1 MNPGLLKL
9 LLAGEYICPIRYP
22 HEYSQLGET
31 QAQEEVGAWLL
42 AINMRLAR
50 LGDEGAFFMAPDV
63 IGSADVLRI
72 RNELARFR
80 DTFGPAVLMLDFIRQ
95 SDVGGKMLVPG
106 EYVVLH
112 ELERAVSQ
120 SSVLETQLKGLVG
133 VISSAMLR
141 GSNRE
146 NLRRLL
152 EHLLRDG
159 YVILANKENSAYQV
173 TGKIDQLYAVLQFLD
188 ENKVVP
194 DQEVDDLED
203 DELQADL
210 LDAHQDLAGKDAP

>member
-1 MNPGLLKL
+1 MNADVLKL
-9 LLAGEYICPIRYP
+9 LLAGEYICPIRYRN
-22 HEYSQLGET
+22 EYELLEDPQEQEET
-31 QAQEEVGAWLL
+31 QSWLL
-42 AINMRLAR
+42 AVNMRLAR

-63 IGSADVLRI
+63 IGASDVTRI
-72 RNELARFR
+72 RTELKEFR
-80 DTFGPAVLMLDFIRQ
+80 DNYGPAVLLLDFIRQ
-95 SDVGGKMLVPG
+95 SDVGGKLLVPG

-120 SSVLETQLKGLVG
+120 SSVLETQLKGLVN
-133 VISSAMLR
+133 VITSAAMR
-141 GSNRE
+141 NSNHE

-152 EHLLRDG
+152 DHLQRDG

-194 DQEVDDLED
+194 DQEIDDLED
-203 DELQADL
+203 ALQGDL
-210 LDAHQDLAGKDAP
+210 LDQGEEGAP

>member
-1 MNPGLLKL
+1 MNAGVLKL
-9 LLAGEYICPIRYP
+9 LLAGEYICPIRDRS
-22 HEYSQLGET
+22 EYELLEDPQEREET
-31 QAQEEVGAWLL
+31 QSWLL
-42 AINMRLAR
+42 AVNMRLAR

-63 IGSADVLRI
+63 IGASDVTRI
-72 RNELARFR
+72 RTELKEFR
-80 DTFGPAVLMLDFIRQ
+80 DNYGPAVLLLDFIRQ
-95 SDVGGKMLVPG
+95 SDVGGKLLVPG

-120 SSVLETQLKGLVG
+120 SSVLETQLKGLVN
-133 VISSAMLR
+133 VITSAAMR
-141 GSNRE
+141 NSNHE

-152 EHLLRDG
+152 DHLQRDG

-188 ENKVVP
+188 ENKVVS

-203 DELQADL
+203 AAQGDL
-210 LDAHQDLAGKDAP
+210 LDQGEEGAF

>member
-1 MNPGLLKL
+1 MNAGVLKL
-9 LLAGEYICPIRYP
+9 LLAGEYICPIRYRS
-22 HEYSQLGET
+22 EYELLEDPQEREET
-31 QAQEEVGAWLL
+31 QSWLL
-42 AINMRLAR
+42 AVNMRLAR

-63 IGSADVLRI
+63 IGASDVTRI
-72 RNELARFR
+72 RTELKEFR
-80 DTFGPAVLMLDFIRQ
+80 DNYGPAVLLLDFIRQ
-95 SDVGGKMLVPG
+95 SDVGGKLLVPG

-120 SSVLETQLKGLVG
+120 SSVLETQLKGLVN
-133 VISSAMLR
+133 VITSAAMR
-141 GSNRE
+141 NSNHE

-152 EHLLRDG
+152 DHLQRDG

-188 ENKVVP
+188 ENKVVS

-203 DELQADL
+203 AAQGDL
-210 LDAHQDLAGKDAP
+210 LDQGEEGAF